1 MGGTG
6 ERRFCDSVGPVAEG
20 DDTGG
25 PGPMRFGARP
35 FLRRFRRR
43 PFSRRLRFLIEF
55 AAPSFLRP
63 GCRYRM

>member
-25 PGPMRFGARP
+25 PGPV
-35 FLRRFRRR
+35 RFRGSDRFR
-43 PFSRRLRFLIEF
+43 AVSVAGRSRVASVSLLSLRLHR
-55 AAPSFLRP
+55 
-63 GCRYRM
+63 